1 MIENFECRRHRAAD
15 VAKISNP
22 AIVRVDRTREVH
34 RNLKRVPVQA
44 GAFVVGWNV
53 GQPVGR
59 LERELLEDL
68 HAKTLM
74 SAGSTQDG
82 LITVGPIWFRVNNND
97 SRI

>member
-44 GAFVVGWNV
+44 GAFVPGCNV
-53 GQPVGR
+53 WQAMSG
-59 LERELLEDL
+59 LECELLEDL
-68 HAKTLM
+68 HGETL
-74 SAGSTQDG
+74 TP
-82 LITVGPIWFRVNNND
+82 GPVEVD
-97 SRI
+97 